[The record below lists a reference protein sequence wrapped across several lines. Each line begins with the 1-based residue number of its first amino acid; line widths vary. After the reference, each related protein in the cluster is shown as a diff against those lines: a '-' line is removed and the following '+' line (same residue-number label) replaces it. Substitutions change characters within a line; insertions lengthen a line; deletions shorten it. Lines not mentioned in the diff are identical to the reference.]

1 MAKIRYKETTLDSF
15 YGNFLY
21 DQVIPKGHFLV
32 KLKEVIDWQRFT
44 KKLLKY
50 YKGKGEIGQAPYE
63 PATILKMLLISYL
76 YNISERQT
84 EQLVDEN
91 LPVKFFVGL
100 GVNEKAP
107 DHSTLTLFKN
117 RLLQNGGK
125 RAYEELF
132 DEIIRIAIEKG
143 VKFGKLQLVDS
154 VHTIADVNIAKDRAR
169 QKGGSKPRD
178 RDAIWGAKGEKV
190 VVNKDGKKE
199 TKPEYF
205 YGYKDQISLN
215 AETEI
220 VTSIKPG
227 YANDYDGRHL
237 PDLVEKDLKKG
248 IEVKVVAG
256 DKGYDDGENHYFLNQ
271 KGINSAIRLNNYRT
285 LKKDKNKQGW
295 AEIKDSQEY
304 NEGLKERYKI
314 EQKFG
319 EVKKWHGFSRCRYI
333 GFLRHAIQC
342 YLTFMAVNLKRLVKL
357 LTGVSFRTRT
367 KAYVMNG

>member
-1 MAKIRYKETTLDSF
+1 M
-15 YGNFLY
+15 
-21 DQVIPKGHFLV
+21 
-32 KLKEVIDWQRFT
+32 
-44 KKLLKY
+44 
-50 YKGKGEIGQAPYE
+50 
-63 PATILKMLLISYL
+63 
-76 YNISERQT
+76 
-84 EQLVDEN
+84 
-91 LPVKFFVGL
+91 
-100 GVNEKAP
+100 
-107 DHSTLTLFKN
+107 
-117 RLLQNGGK
+117 
-125 RAYEELF
+125 
-132 DEIIRIAIEKG
+132 
-143 VKFGKLQLVDS
+143 
-154 VHTIADVNIAKDRAR
+154 
-169 QKGGSKPRD
+169 
-178 RDAIWGAKGEKV
+178 
-190 VVNKDGKKE
+190 VNKDGRKE

-314 EQKFG
+314 EQKF
-319 EVKKWHGFSRCRYI
+319 VKKWHGFSRCRYI

-342 YLTFMAVNLKRLVKL
+342 YLIWQ
-357 LTGVSFRTRT
+357 LT
-367 KAYVMNG
+367 